1 MNTKVLLGHIG
12 LSLLLV
18 IGMTTQ
24 AVAEPSSTDSAT
36 AQALFDQG
44 KRLMKA
50 HNYPEA
56 CPKFEESAHIVGHSG
71 TLLNLADCYEKQ
83 GRIATAWSTFLNAAA
98 AANRSGHAGR
108 EAEARTRANAL
119 APQVPKVVITV
130 IGGDQISSIE
140 VTRDGAP
147 VGQAQWGEAIPADL
161 GSHIVKASAPGHQ
174 AWETTILVQKKG
186 ETVRVEVPA
195 LEALAEPTQ
204 APTPTPALAPVA
216 LVTTGT
222 VVPAAPNERSMWAE
236 LGTAKTIAL
245 VAGGV
250 GVAGV
255 VVGSVFG
262 LMSKSKH
269 DEAEQHCNGSSCSD
283 PQGVDL
289 RSEARARG
297 NVSTVAFI
305 VGAVGLAGGATLW
318 LTAPRHTETPGPQV
332 GMTSGGIVVKG
343 TF

>member
-1 MNTKVLLGHIG
+1 MNTRVLLGHIG
-12 LSLLLV
+12 LLLLPIV
-18 IGMTTQ
+18 GFTTQ

-108 EAEARTRANAL
+108 EAEARARANAL
-119 APQVPKVVITV
+119 ASQVPQVVITV
-130 IGGDQISSIE
+130 SGGDKISGIE
-140 VTRDGAP
+140 VTRDGAA

-161 GSHIVKASAPGHQ
+161 GSHIVKASAPRYK

-186 ETVRVEVPA
+186 ETVRVEVPT
-195 LEALAEPTQ
+195 LEAIAEPTP
-204 APTPTPALAPVA
+204 APTPAPAVAPVA
-216 LVTTGT
+216 IATTGT
-222 VVPAAPNERSMWAE
+222 VVPSAPNERSVWAE
-236 LGTAKTIAL
+236 LGTSRTIAL
-245 VAGGV
+245 VAGGI

-255 VVGSVFG
+255 AVGSVFG

-269 DEAEQHCNGSSCSD
+269 DEAEQHCSGSSCSD

-289 RSEARARG
+289 RAEARTRG

-318 LTAPRHTETPGPQV
+318 LTAPRPTETPGPQV
-332 GMTSGGIVVKG
+332 GMTPGGILLKG
-343 TF
+343 AF